1 MPKGIYE
8 AFKYAF
14 KDSSIDSYETVK
26 YIFEGLFNKH
36 LIQSYGKL
44 YNLNKDIDFIC
55 ENIAE
60 NINDL
65 IIDNEIPE
73 EVVASSILE
82 MTEKYKD
89 FKKIS
94 RYNYIK

>member
-1 MPKGIYE
+1 
-8 AFKYAF
+8 
-14 KDSSIDSYETVK
+14 
-26 YIFEGLFNKH
+26 

-55 ENIAE
+55 ENSEE

-82 MTEKYKD
+82 MTEKYRD
-89 FKKIS
+89 YKKIS
-94 RYNYIK
+94 RFHNNKKLNGIFYYLFN